1 MSEPRFVHLRV
12 HSDYSM
18 IDGLAKTAPLV
29 KKAAALG
36 MPALAITDFTNLC
49 GLVKFY
55 GAGHG
60 AGIKPIVGADFNV
73 QCDLLGDELTHL
85 TVLAANNTGYQ
96 NLTLLISKAY
106 QRGYGA
112 AGPIIDRDWL
122 IELNEG
128 LILLS
133 GGRMGDVGR
142 SLLRGNSAL
151 VDECVAFYEEHF
163 PDRYFLELIRTGR
176 PDEESYLHAAVELA
190 EARGLPVVATNDVR
204 FIDSSDFDAHEIRVA
219 IHDGFTLDDPKR
231 PRNYSPQQYMRSEEE
246 MCELFADIPEALAN
260 TVEIAKRCNVT
271 VRLGEY
277 FLPQFPTG
285 DMSLSLIHI
294 LRSYYLDRGYARFNI
309 DSTQVS
315 LTPDKKGIYVTVNI
329 TEGDQ
334 YKLSGVEVSG
344 NLAGHS
350 AEIEQLTKI
359 EPGELYNGT
368 KVTKMEDDIKKL
380 LGRYG
385 YAYPR
390 VQSMPEINDADK
402 TVKLRVNVDAGNRF
416 YVRKIRFE
424 GNDTSKDAVLRREM
438 RQMEGAWLGSDLV
451 DQGKE
456 RLNRLGFFETVDT
469 DTQRVPGSPDQVDV
483 VYKVK
488 ERNTGSFNFGIG
500 YGTESGVSF
509 QAGVQQDNWL
519 GTGYAVGINGTKNDY
534 QTYAELSVTNPY
546 FTVDGVS
553 LGGRLFYNDFQADD
567 ADLSDYT
574 NKSYGTDVTLGFPI
588 NEYNSLR
595 AGLGYVHNSLSNMQP
610 QVAMWR
616 YLYSMG
622 EHPSTSDQDNSF
634 KTDDFT
640 FNYGWTYNKLDRGY
654 FPTDGSRVNLT
665 GKVTIPGSDNE
676 YYKVTLDTATYVP
689 IDDDH
694 KWVVLG
700 RTRWGYGDGLGGK
713 EMPFYENF
721 YAGGSSTVRGF
732 QSNTIGPK
740 AVYFPH
746 QASNYDPD
754 YDYECATQDGAKDLC
769 KSDDA
774 VGGNAMAV
782 ASLEFI
788 TPTPFISD
796 KYANSVRTSFF
807 WDMGTVWDTNWD
819 SSQYSGYPDYSDPS
833 NIRMS
838 AGIALQWMSPLG
850 PLVFSYAQPFKK
862 YDGDKAEQFQ
872 FNIGK
877 TW

>member
-1 MSEPRFVHLRV
+1 MAMKKLLIASLLFSSATVYGAEGFVVKDIHFEGLQRV
-12 HSDYSM
+12 AV
-18 IDGLAKTAPLV
+18 G
-29 KKAAALG
+29 AALLS
-36 MPALAITDFTNLC
+36 MPVRTGDTVNDEDISNTIRALFATGNFEDVRVLRDGNTLLVQVKERPTIASITFSGNKSVKDDMLKQNLEASGVRVGESLDRTTLSDIEKGLEDFYYSVGKYSASVKAVVTPLPRNRVDLK
-49 GLVKFY
+49 LVFQEGVSAK
-55 GAGHG
+55 
-60 AGIKPIVGADFNV
+60 IQQINIVGNHAFST
-73 QCDLLGDELTHL
+73 EE
-85 TVLAANNTGYQ
+85 
-96 NLTLLISKAY
+96 LISHFQLRDEVPWWNVVGDRKY
-106 QRGYGA
+106 QKQKL
-112 AGPIIDRDWL
+112 AGD
-122 IELNEG
+122 
-128 LILLS
+128 
-133 GGRMGDVGR
+133 
-142 SLLRGNSAL
+142 
-151 VDECVAFYEEHF
+151 
-163 PDRYFLELIRTGR
+163 LET
-176 PDEESYLHAAVELA
+176 
-190 EARGLPVVATNDVR
+190 
-204 FIDSSDFDAHEIRVA
+204 
-219 IHDGFTLDDPKR
+219 
-231 PRNYSPQQYMRSEEE
+231 
-246 MCELFADIPEALAN
+246 
-260 TVEIAKRCNVT
+260 
-271 VRLGEY
+271 
-277 FLPQFPTG
+277 
-285 DMSLSLIHI
+285 

-315 LTPDKKGIYVTVNI
+315 LTPDKKGIYITVNI

-334 YKLSGVEVSG
+334 YKLSGVQVSG

-350 AEIEQLTKI
+350 AEIEKLTKI

-390 VQSMPEINDADK
+390 VQSQPEINDADK

-424 GNDTSKDAVLRREM
+424 GNDTSKDSVLRREM

-456 RLNRLGFFETVDT
+456 RLNRLGFETVDT

-519 GTGYAVGINGTKNDY
+519 GTGYSVGINGTKNDY
-534 QTYAELSVTNPY
+534 QTYSELSVTNPY

-553 LGGRLFYNDFQADD
+553 LGGRIFYNDFEADD

-588 NEYNSLR
+588 NEYNTLR
-595 AGLGYVHNSLSNMQP
+595 AGLGYVHNKLSNMQP
-610 QVAMWR
+610 QIAMDR
-616 YLYSMG
+616 YLESMG
-622 EHPSTSDQDNSF
+622 DPDASDF
-634 KTDDFT
+634 AADDFT

-676 YYKVTLDTATYVP
+676 YYKVSLDTATYVP
-689 IDDDH
+689 IDNDH

-740 AVYFPH
+740 AVYKNG
-746 QASNYDPD
+746 ARTSGGDNDE
-754 YDYECATQDGAKDLC
+754 YEDCTQESGC

-788 TPTPFISD
+788 TPTPFISE

-819 SSQYSGYPDYSDPS
+819 PSSAPSDVPDYSDPG

>member
-1 MSEPRFVHLRV
+1 MAMKKLLIASLLFSSATVYGAEGFVVKDIHFEGLQRV
-12 HSDYSM
+12 AV
-18 IDGLAKTAPLV
+18 G
-29 KKAAALG
+29 AALLS
-36 MPALAITDFTNLC
+36 MPVRTGDTVNDEDISNTIRALFATGNFEDVRVLRDGDTLLVQVKERPTIASITFSGNKSVKDDMLKQNLEASGVRVGESLDRTTLSDIEKGLEDFYYSVGKYSASVKAVVTPLPRNRVDLK
-49 GLVKFY
+49 LVFQEGVSAK
-55 GAGHG
+55 
-60 AGIKPIVGADFNV
+60 IQQINIVGNHAFST
-73 QCDLLGDELTHL
+73 EE
-85 TVLAANNTGYQ
+85 
-96 NLTLLISKAY
+96 LISHFQLRDEVPWWNVVGDRKY
-106 QRGYGA
+106 QKQKL
-112 AGPIIDRDWL
+112 AGD
-122 IELNEG
+122 
-128 LILLS
+128 
-133 GGRMGDVGR
+133 
-142 SLLRGNSAL
+142 
-151 VDECVAFYEEHF
+151 
-163 PDRYFLELIRTGR
+163 LET
-176 PDEESYLHAAVELA
+176 
-190 EARGLPVVATNDVR
+190 
-204 FIDSSDFDAHEIRVA
+204 
-219 IHDGFTLDDPKR
+219 
-231 PRNYSPQQYMRSEEE
+231 
-246 MCELFADIPEALAN
+246 
-260 TVEIAKRCNVT
+260 
-271 VRLGEY
+271 
-277 FLPQFPTG
+277 
-285 DMSLSLIHI
+285 

-315 LTPDKKGIYVTVNI
+315 LTPDKKGIYITVNI

-334 YKLSGVEVSG
+334 YKLSGVQVSG

-350 AEIEQLTKI
+350 ADIENLTKI

-390 VQSMPEINDADK
+390 VQSQPEINDADK

-424 GNDTSKDAVLRREM
+424 GNDTSKDSVLRREM

-519 GTGYAVGINGTKNDY
+519 GTGYSVGINGTKNDY
-534 QTYAELSVTNPY
+534 QTYSELSVTNPY

-553 LGGRLFYNDFQADD
+553 LGGRIFYNDFQADD

-588 NEYNSLR
+588 NEYNTLR
-595 AGLGYVHNSLSNMQP
+595 AGLGYVHNKLSNMQP
-610 QVAMWR
+610 QVAMDR
-616 YLYSMG
+616 YLESMG
-622 EHPSTSDQDNSF
+622 EFGSDTF
-634 KTDDFT
+634 AADDFT

-654 FPTDGSRVNLT
+654 FPTDGTRVNLT

-676 YYKVTLDTATYVP
+676 YYKVSLDTATYVP

-700 RTRWGYGDGLGGK
+700 RTRWGYGDGIGSK

-740 AVYFPH
+740 AVYGYGAH
-746 QASNYDPD
+746 TDPD
-754 YDYECATQDGAKDLC
+754 HNDDDDYEECTDQNGC

-788 TPTPFISD
+788 TPTPFISE

-807 WDMGTVWDTNWD
+807 WDMGTVWDTNWQD
-819 SSQYSGYPDYSDPS
+819 TASMRAAGVPDYSDPS

>member
-1 MSEPRFVHLRV
+1 MA
-12 HSDYSM
+12 M
-18 IDGLAKTAPLV
+18 
-29 KKAAALG
+29 KKLLIASLLFSSA
-36 MPALAITDFTNLC
+36 T
-49 GLVKFY
+49 VY
-55 GAGHG
+55 GAEGFVVKDIHFEG
-60 AGIKPIVGADFNV
+60 LQRVAVGVALLSMPVRTGDTVNDEDISNTIRALFATGNFEDVRVLRDGDTLLVQVKERPTIASITFSGNKSVKDDMLKQNLEASGVRVGESLDRTTLADIEKGLEDFYYSVGKYSASVKAVVTPLPRNRVDLKLVFQEGVSAKIQQINIVGNHAFTT
-73 QCDLLGDELTHL
+73 DELISHFQL
-85 TVLAANNTGYQ
+85 RDEVPWWNVVGDRKYQKQKLA
-96 NLTLLISKAY
+96 
-106 QRGYGA
+106 
-112 AGPIIDRDWL
+112 
-122 IELNEG
+122 
-128 LILLS
+128 
-133 GGRMGDVGR
+133 GD
-142 SLLRGNSAL
+142 
-151 VDECVAFYEEHF
+151 
-163 PDRYFLELIRTGR
+163 LET
-176 PDEESYLHAAVELA
+176 
-190 EARGLPVVATNDVR
+190 
-204 FIDSSDFDAHEIRVA
+204 
-219 IHDGFTLDDPKR
+219 
-231 PRNYSPQQYMRSEEE
+231 
-246 MCELFADIPEALAN
+246 
-260 TVEIAKRCNVT
+260 
-271 VRLGEY
+271 
-277 FLPQFPTG
+277 
-285 DMSLSLIHI
+285 

-315 LTPDKKGIYVTVNI
+315 LTPDKKGIYITVNI
-329 TEGDQ
+329 TEGEQ
-334 YKLSGVEVSG
+334 YKLSGVQVSG

-350 AEIEQLTKI
+350 AEIETLTKI

-390 VQSMPEINDADK
+390 VQSQPEINDADK

-424 GNDTSKDAVLRREM
+424 GNDTSKDSVLRREM

-456 RLNRLGFFETVDT
+456 RLNRLGYFETVDT

-488 ERNTGSFNFGIG
+488 ERNTGSFNFGVG

-519 GTGYAVGINGTKNDY
+519 GTGYSVGINGTKNDY
-534 QTYAELSVTNPY
+534 QTYTELSVTNPY

-553 LGGRLFYNDFQADD
+553 LGGRVFYNDFEADD

-574 NKSYGTDVTLGFPI
+574 NKSYGTDVTLGFPV
-588 NEYNSLR
+588 NEYNTLR
-595 AGLGYVHNSLSNMQP
+595 AGLGYVHNKLSNMQP
-610 QVAMWR
+610 QVAMDR
-616 YLYSMG
+616 YLESMG
-622 EHPSTSDQDNSF
+622 ETNTNSF
-634 KTDDFT
+634 AADDFT

-654 FPTDGSRVNLT
+654 FPTDGTRVNLN

-676 YYKVTLDTATYVP
+676 YYKVSMDTATYVP

-700 RTRWGYGDGLGGK
+700 RTKVGYGDGIGSK
-713 EMPFYENF
+713 ELPFYENF

-740 AVYFPH
+740 AVYKPG
-746 QASNYDPD
+746 AYAGDTDS
-754 YDYECATQDGAKDLC
+754 YEECTNKDGSYC

-807 WDMGTVWDTNWD
+807 WDMGTVWDTNWQD
-819 SSQYSGYPDYSDPS
+819 SAQTRAIGVPDYGDPS

>member
-1 MSEPRFVHLRV
+1 MAMKKLLIASLLFSSATVYGAEGFVVKDIHFEGLQRV
-12 HSDYSM
+12 AV
-18 IDGLAKTAPLV
+18 G
-29 KKAAALG
+29 AALLS
-36 MPALAITDFTNLC
+36 MPVRTGDTVNDEDISNTIRALFATGNFEDVRVLRDGDTLLVQVKERPTIASITFSGNKSVKDDMMKQNLEASGVRVGESLDRTTIADIEKGLEDFYYSVGKYSASVKAVVTPLPRNRVDLK
-49 GLVKFY
+49 LVFQE
-55 GAGHG
+55 GVSAT
-60 AGIKPIVGADFNV
+60 IQQINIVGNHAFTTN
-73 QCDLLGDELTHL
+73 E
-85 TVLAANNTGYQ
+85 
-96 NLTLLISKAY
+96 LISHFQLRDEVPWWNVVGDRKY
-106 QRGYGA
+106 QKQKL
-112 AGPIIDRDWL
+112 AGD
-122 IELNEG
+122 
-128 LILLS
+128 
-133 GGRMGDVGR
+133 
-142 SLLRGNSAL
+142 
-151 VDECVAFYEEHF
+151 
-163 PDRYFLELIRTGR
+163 LET
-176 PDEESYLHAAVELA
+176 
-190 EARGLPVVATNDVR
+190 
-204 FIDSSDFDAHEIRVA
+204 
-219 IHDGFTLDDPKR
+219 
-231 PRNYSPQQYMRSEEE
+231 
-246 MCELFADIPEALAN
+246 
-260 TVEIAKRCNVT
+260 
-271 VRLGEY
+271 
-277 FLPQFPTG
+277 
-285 DMSLSLIHI
+285 

-315 LTPDKKGIYVTVNI
+315 LTPDKKGIYITVNI

-334 YKLSGVEVSG
+334 YKLSGVQVTG

-350 AEIEQLTKI
+350 AEIEELTKI

-424 GNDTSKDAVLRREM
+424 GNDTSKDSVLRREM

-456 RLNRLGFFETVDT
+456 RLNRLGYFETVDT

-509 QAGVQQDNWL
+509 QIGVQQDNWL

-534 QTYAELSVTNPY
+534 QTYSELSVTNPY

-553 LGGRLFYNDFQADD
+553 LGGRIFYNDFQADD

-595 AGLGYVHNSLSNMQP
+595 AGLGYVHNKLSNMQP
-610 QVAMWR
+610 QVAMDR
-616 YLYSMG
+616 YLESMG
-622 EHPSTSDQDNSF
+622 EYGKDSF
-634 KTDDFT
+634 AADDFT

-676 YYKVTLDTATYVP
+676 YYKLSLDTATYVP

-700 RTRWGYGDGLGGK
+700 RTRWGYGDGIGGK

-740 AVYFPH
+740 AVYKKGAH
-746 QASNYDPD
+746 SSNDEYD
-754 YDYECATQDGAKDLC
+754 DYEECTESNGCQ
-769 KSDDA
+769 SDDA

-782 ASLEFI
+782 ASFELI
-788 TPTPFISD
+788 TPTPFISE
-796 KYANSVRTSFF
+796 KYANSVRTSLF
-807 WDMGTVWDTNWD
+807 WDMGTVWDTNWQASRYPD
-819 SSQYSGYPDYSDPS
+819 YPDYSDPG

>member
-1 MSEPRFVHLRV
+1 MAMKKLLIASLLFSSATVYGAEGFVVKDIHFEGLQRV
-12 HSDYSM
+12 AV
-18 IDGLAKTAPLV
+18 G
-29 KKAAALG
+29 AALLS
-36 MPALAITDFTNLC
+36 MPVRTGDTVNDEDISNTIRALFATGNFEDVRVLRDGNTLLVQVKERPTIASITFSGNKSVKDDMLKQNLEASGVRVGESLDRTTLSDIEKGLEDFYYSVGKYSASVKAVVTPLPRNRVDLK
-49 GLVKFY
+49 LVFQEGVSAK
-55 GAGHG
+55 
-60 AGIKPIVGADFNV
+60 IQQINIVGNHAFST
-73 QCDLLGDELTHL
+73 EE
-85 TVLAANNTGYQ
+85 
-96 NLTLLISKAY
+96 LISHFQLRDEVPWWNVVGDRKY
-106 QRGYGA
+106 QKQKL
-112 AGPIIDRDWL
+112 AGD
-122 IELNEG
+122 
-128 LILLS
+128 
-133 GGRMGDVGR
+133 
-142 SLLRGNSAL
+142 
-151 VDECVAFYEEHF
+151 
-163 PDRYFLELIRTGR
+163 LET
-176 PDEESYLHAAVELA
+176 
-190 EARGLPVVATNDVR
+190 
-204 FIDSSDFDAHEIRVA
+204 
-219 IHDGFTLDDPKR
+219 
-231 PRNYSPQQYMRSEEE
+231 
-246 MCELFADIPEALAN
+246 
-260 TVEIAKRCNVT
+260 
-271 VRLGEY
+271 
-277 FLPQFPTG
+277 
-285 DMSLSLIHI
+285 

-315 LTPDKKGIYVTVNI
+315 LTPDKKGIYITVNI

-334 YKLSGVEVSG
+334 YKLSGVQVSG

-350 AEIEQLTKI
+350 AEIENLTKI

-390 VQSMPEINDADK
+390 VQSQPEINDADK

-424 GNDTSKDAVLRREM
+424 GNDTAKDSVLRREM

-469 DTQRVPGSPDQVDV
+469 DTQRVPGSLDQVDV

-519 GTGYAVGINGTKNDY
+519 GTGYSVGINGTKNDY
-534 QTYAELSVTNPY
+534 QTYSELSVTNPY

-553 LGGRLFYNDFQADD
+553 LGGRIFYNDFEADD

-588 NEYNSLR
+588 NEYNTLR
-595 AGLGYVHNSLSNMQP
+595 AGLGYVHNKLSNMQP
-610 QVAMWR
+610 QIAMDR
-616 YLYSMG
+616 YLESMG
-622 EHPSTSDQDNSF
+622 DPDASDF
-634 KTDDFT
+634 AADDFT

-676 YYKVTLDTATYVP
+676 YYKVSLDTATYVP
-689 IDDDH
+689 IDNDH

-740 AVYFPH
+740 AVYKNGAH
-746 QASNYDPD
+746 TSWDDND
-754 YDYECATQDGAKDLC
+754 DYEDCTQESGC

-788 TPTPFISD
+788 TPTPFISE

-819 SSQYSGYPDYSDPS
+819 PSSAPSDVPDYSDPG

>member
-1 MSEPRFVHLRV
+1 MAMKKLLIASLLFSSATVYGAEGVVVKDIHFEGLQRV
-12 HSDYSM
+12 AV
-18 IDGLAKTAPLV
+18 G
-29 KKAAALG
+29 AALLS
-36 MPALAITDFTNLC
+36 MPVRTGDTVNDEDISNTIRALFATGNFEDVRVLRDGNTLLVQVKERPTIASITFSGNKSVKDDMLKQNLEASGVRVGESLDRTTLSDIEKGLEDFYYSVGKYSASVKAVVTPLPRNRVDLK
-49 GLVKFY
+49 LVFQEGVSAK
-55 GAGHG
+55 
-60 AGIKPIVGADFNV
+60 IQQINIVGNHAFST
-73 QCDLLGDELTHL
+73 EE
-85 TVLAANNTGYQ
+85 
-96 NLTLLISKAY
+96 LISHFQLRDEVPWWNVVGDRKY
-106 QRGYGA
+106 QKQKL
-112 AGPIIDRDWL
+112 AGD
-122 IELNEG
+122 
-128 LILLS
+128 
-133 GGRMGDVGR
+133 
-142 SLLRGNSAL
+142 
-151 VDECVAFYEEHF
+151 
-163 PDRYFLELIRTGR
+163 LET
-176 PDEESYLHAAVELA
+176 
-190 EARGLPVVATNDVR
+190 
-204 FIDSSDFDAHEIRVA
+204 
-219 IHDGFTLDDPKR
+219 
-231 PRNYSPQQYMRSEEE
+231 
-246 MCELFADIPEALAN
+246 
-260 TVEIAKRCNVT
+260 
-271 VRLGEY
+271 
-277 FLPQFPTG
+277 
-285 DMSLSLIHI
+285 

-315 LTPDKKGIYVTVNI
+315 LTPDKKGIYITVNI

-334 YKLSGVEVSG
+334 YKLSGVQVSG

-350 AEIEQLTKI
+350 AEIENLTKI

-390 VQSMPEINDADK
+390 VQSQPEINDADK

-424 GNDTSKDAVLRREM
+424 GNDTSKDSVLRREM

-519 GTGYAVGINGTKNDY
+519 GTGYSVGINGTKNDY
-534 QTYAELSVTNPY
+534 QTYSELSVTNPY

-553 LGGRLFYNDFQADD
+553 LGGRIFYNDFQADD

-588 NEYNSLR
+588 NEYNTLR
-595 AGLGYVHNSLSNMQP
+595 AGLGYVHNKLSNMQP
-610 QVAMWR
+610 QIAMDR
-616 YLYSMG
+616 YLESMG
-622 EHPSTSDQDNSF
+622 QSADTSSF
-634 KTDDFT
+634 AADDFT

-676 YYKVTLDTATYVP
+676 YYKVSLDTATYVP
-689 IDDDH
+689 IDNDH

-740 AVYFPH
+740 AVYKNGAH
-746 QASNYDPD
+746 TSWDDND
-754 YDYECATQDGAKDLC
+754 DYEDCTQESGC

-788 TPTPFISD
+788 TPTPFISE

-819 SSQYSGYPDYSDPS
+819 PSSAPSDVPDYSDPG

>member
-1 MSEPRFVHLRV
+1 MAMKKLLIASLLFSSATVYGAEGFVVKDIHFEGLQRV
-12 HSDYSM
+12 AV
-18 IDGLAKTAPLV
+18 G
-29 KKAAALG
+29 AALLS
-36 MPALAITDFTNLC
+36 MPVRTGDTVNDEDISNTIRALFATGNFEDVRVLLDGNTLLVQVKERPTIASITFSGNKSVKDDMLKQNLEASGVRVGESLDRTTLSDIEKGLEDFYYSVGKYSASVKAVVTPLPRNRVDLK
-49 GLVKFY
+49 LVFQEGVSAK
-55 GAGHG
+55 
-60 AGIKPIVGADFNV
+60 IQQINIVGNHAFST
-73 QCDLLGDELTHL
+73 EE
-85 TVLAANNTGYQ
+85 
-96 NLTLLISKAY
+96 LISHFQLRDEVPWWNVVGDRKY
-106 QRGYGA
+106 QKQKL
-112 AGPIIDRDWL
+112 AGD
-122 IELNEG
+122 
-128 LILLS
+128 
-133 GGRMGDVGR
+133 
-142 SLLRGNSAL
+142 
-151 VDECVAFYEEHF
+151 
-163 PDRYFLELIRTGR
+163 LET
-176 PDEESYLHAAVELA
+176 
-190 EARGLPVVATNDVR
+190 
-204 FIDSSDFDAHEIRVA
+204 
-219 IHDGFTLDDPKR
+219 
-231 PRNYSPQQYMRSEEE
+231 
-246 MCELFADIPEALAN
+246 
-260 TVEIAKRCNVT
+260 
-271 VRLGEY
+271 
-277 FLPQFPTG
+277 
-285 DMSLSLIHI
+285 

-315 LTPDKKGIYVTVNI
+315 LTPDKKGIYITVNI

-334 YKLSGVEVSG
+334 YKLSGVQVSG

-350 AEIEQLTKI
+350 AEIEKLTKI

-390 VQSMPEINDADK
+390 VQSQPEINDADK

-424 GNDTSKDAVLRREM
+424 GNDTSKDSVLRREM

-519 GTGYAVGINGTKNDY
+519 GTGYSVGINGTKNDY
-534 QTYAELSVTNPY
+534 QTYSELSVTNPY

-553 LGGRLFYNDFQADD
+553 LGGRIFYNDFQADD

-588 NEYNSLR
+588 NEYNTLR
-595 AGLGYVHNSLSNMQP
+595 AGLGYVHNKLSNMQP
-610 QVAMWR
+610 QIAMDR
-616 YLYSMG
+616 YLESMG
-622 EHPSTSDQDNSF
+622 QSADTSSF
-634 KTDDFT
+634 AADDFT

-676 YYKVTLDTATYVP
+676 YYKVSLDTATYVP
-689 IDDDH
+689 IDNDH

-740 AVYFPH
+740 AVYKNGAH
-746 QASNYDPD
+746 TSWDDND
-754 YDYECATQDGAKDLC
+754 DYEDCTQESGC

-788 TPTPFISD
+788 TPTPFISE

-819 SSQYSGYPDYSDPS
+819 PSSAPSDVPDYSDPG

>member
-1 MSEPRFVHLRV
+1 MAMKKLLIASLLFSSATVYGAEGFVVKDIHFEGLQRV
-12 HSDYSM
+12 AV
-18 IDGLAKTAPLV
+18 G
-29 KKAAALG
+29 AALLS
-36 MPALAITDFTNLC
+36 MPVRTGDTVNDEDISNTIRALFATGNFEDVRVLRDGNTLLVQVKERPTIASITFSGNKSVKDDMLKQNLEASGVRVGESLDRTTLSDIEKGLEDFYYSVGKYSASVKAVVTPLPRNRVDLK
-49 GLVKFY
+49 LVFQEGVSAK
-55 GAGHG
+55 
-60 AGIKPIVGADFNV
+60 IQQINIVGNHAFST
-73 QCDLLGDELTHL
+73 EE
-85 TVLAANNTGYQ
+85 
-96 NLTLLISKAY
+96 LISHFQLRDEVPWWNVVGDRKY
-106 QRGYGA
+106 QKQKL
-112 AGPIIDRDWL
+112 AGD
-122 IELNEG
+122 
-128 LILLS
+128 
-133 GGRMGDVGR
+133 
-142 SLLRGNSAL
+142 
-151 VDECVAFYEEHF
+151 
-163 PDRYFLELIRTGR
+163 LET
-176 PDEESYLHAAVELA
+176 
-190 EARGLPVVATNDVR
+190 
-204 FIDSSDFDAHEIRVA
+204 
-219 IHDGFTLDDPKR
+219 
-231 PRNYSPQQYMRSEEE
+231 
-246 MCELFADIPEALAN
+246 
-260 TVEIAKRCNVT
+260 
-271 VRLGEY
+271 
-277 FLPQFPTG
+277 
-285 DMSLSLIHI
+285 

-315 LTPDKKGIYVTVNI
+315 LTPDKKGIYITVNI

-334 YKLSGVEVSG
+334 YKLSGVQVSG

-350 AEIEQLTKI
+350 AEIENLTKI

-390 VQSMPEINDADK
+390 VQSQPEINDADK

-424 GNDTSKDAVLRREM
+424 GNDTSKDSVLRREM

-519 GTGYAVGINGTKNDY
+519 GTGYSVGINGTKNDY
-534 QTYAELSVTNPY
+534 QTYSELSVTNPY

-553 LGGRLFYNDFQADD
+553 LGGRIFYNDFQADD

-588 NEYNSLR
+588 NEYNTLR
-595 AGLGYVHNSLSNMQP
+595 AGLGYVHNKLSNMQP
-610 QVAMWR
+610 QIAMDR
-616 YLYSMG
+616 YLESMG
-622 EHPSTSDQDNSF
+622 QSADTSSF
-634 KTDDFT
+634 AADDFT

-676 YYKVTLDTATYVP
+676 YYKVSLDTATYVP
-689 IDDDH
+689 IDNDH

-740 AVYFPH
+740 AVYKNGAH
-746 QASNYDPD
+746 TSWDDND
-754 YDYECATQDGAKDLC
+754 DYEDCTQESGC

-788 TPTPFISD
+788 TPTPFISE

-807 WDMGTVWDTNWD
+807 WDTGTVWDTNWD
-819 SSQYSGYPDYSDPS
+819 PSSAPSDVPDYSDPG

>member
-1 MSEPRFVHLRV
+1 MAMKKLLIASLLFSSATVYGAEGFVVKDIHFEGLQRV
-12 HSDYSM
+12 AV
-18 IDGLAKTAPLV
+18 G
-29 KKAAALG
+29 AALLS
-36 MPALAITDFTNLC
+36 MPVRTGDTVNDEDISNTIRALFATGNFEDVRVLRDGNTLLVQVKERPTIASITFSGNKSVKDDILKQNLEASGVRVGESLDRTTLSDIEKGLEDFYYSVGKYSASVKAVVTPLPRNRVDLK
-49 GLVKFY
+49 LVFQEGVSAK
-55 GAGHG
+55 
-60 AGIKPIVGADFNV
+60 IQQINIVGNHAFST
-73 QCDLLGDELTHL
+73 EE
-85 TVLAANNTGYQ
+85 
-96 NLTLLISKAY
+96 LISHFQLRDEVPWWNVVGDRKY
-106 QRGYGA
+106 QKQKL
-112 AGPIIDRDWL
+112 AGD
-122 IELNEG
+122 
-128 LILLS
+128 
-133 GGRMGDVGR
+133 
-142 SLLRGNSAL
+142 
-151 VDECVAFYEEHF
+151 
-163 PDRYFLELIRTGR
+163 LET
-176 PDEESYLHAAVELA
+176 
-190 EARGLPVVATNDVR
+190 
-204 FIDSSDFDAHEIRVA
+204 
-219 IHDGFTLDDPKR
+219 
-231 PRNYSPQQYMRSEEE
+231 
-246 MCELFADIPEALAN
+246 
-260 TVEIAKRCNVT
+260 
-271 VRLGEY
+271 
-277 FLPQFPTG
+277 
-285 DMSLSLIHI
+285 

-315 LTPDKKGIYVTVNI
+315 LTPDKKGIYITVNI

-334 YKLSGVEVSG
+334 YKLSGVQVSG

-350 AEIEQLTKI
+350 AEIESLTKI

-390 VQSMPEINDADK
+390 VQSQPEINDADK

-424 GNDTSKDAVLRREM
+424 GNDTSKDSVLRREM

-456 RLNRLGFFETVDT
+456 RLNRLGYFETVDT
-469 DTQRVPGSPDQVDV
+469 DTQRVPGRPDQVDV

-519 GTGYAVGINGTKNDY
+519 GTGYSVGINGTKNDY
-534 QTYAELSVTNPY
+534 QTYSELSVTNPY

-553 LGGRLFYNDFQADD
+553 LGGRIFYNDFEADD

-588 NEYNSLR
+588 NEYNTLR
-595 AGLGYVHNSLSNMQP
+595 AGLGYVHNKLSNMQP
-610 QVAMWR
+610 QIAMDR
-616 YLYSMG
+616 YLESMG
-622 EHPSTSDQDNSF
+622 DPDASDF
-634 KTDDFT
+634 AADDFT

-676 YYKVTLDTATYVP
+676 YYKVSLDTATYVP
-689 IDDDH
+689 IDNDH

-740 AVYFPH
+740 AVYKNGAH
-746 QASNYDPD
+746 TSWDDND
-754 YDYECATQDGAKDLC
+754 DYEDCTQESGC

-788 TPTPFISD
+788 TPTPFISE

-819 SSQYSGYPDYSDPS
+819 PSSAPSDVPDYSDPG